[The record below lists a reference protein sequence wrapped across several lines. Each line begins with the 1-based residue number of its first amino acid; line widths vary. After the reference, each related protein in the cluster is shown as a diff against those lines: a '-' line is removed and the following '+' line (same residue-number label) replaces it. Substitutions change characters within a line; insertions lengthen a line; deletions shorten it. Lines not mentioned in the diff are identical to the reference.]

1 MAMTDF
7 NHEPVL
13 VNEVIDALNIQPSGF
28 YLDATFGRGGHSRQ
42 ILERLEDLGCLLG
55 LDKDQQAIEH
65 AQVALASDAR
75 FTAIKSSFENLD
87 QVMSQN
93 FVAKKLDGVLFDL
106 GVSSP
111 QLDQAERGFSF
122 RKDGPLDMRMDQD
135 NDLSAAKWLAQAEE
149 YELRKVFKQYGEER
163 YAGRI
168 AREIIAR
175 RDIEPLETTGQLA
188 GLISN
193 IVPTKEFDKHPATR
207 VFQAIRIRINRELE
221 EIANALPLALD
232 YLKPGGRLVVI
243 SFHSLE
249 DRIVKRFFRKEA
261 RGDDYPVDMPVTA
274 NMLNPGLKIIS
285 KPTRPQ
291 NAEIDA
297 NPRARSAIL
306 RVAEKIEARG

>member
-1 MAMTDF
+1 MTDF

-13 VNEVIDALNIQPSGF
+13 VHEVIAALNIQPSGF

-42 ILERLEDLGCLLG
+42 ILERLDILGCLLG

-65 AQVALASDAR
+65 AQIALASDSR
-75 FTAIKSSFENLD
+75 FSAIKSSFENLD
-87 QVMSQN
+87 QVMSQH
-93 FVAKKLDGVLFDL
+93 FVDQKLDGVLFDL

-111 QLDQAERGFSF
+111 QIDQADRGFSF
-122 RKDGPLDMRMDQD
+122 RKDGPLDMRMDQE
-135 NDLSAAKWLAQAEE
+135 NELSAAKWLAQAEE
-149 YELRKVFKQYGEER
+149 YELRKVFKRYGEER

-175 RDIEPLETTGQLA
+175 RNVEPLETTGQLA
-188 GLISN
+188 SLISN

-221 EIANALPLALD
+221 EIANALPMALK

-261 RGDDYPVDMPVTA
+261 KGDDYPVDMPVTA
-274 NMLNPGLKIIS
+274 DMLNPGLKIIS
-285 KPTRPQ
+285 KPIRPQ

-306 RVAEKIEARG
+306 RIAEKIGVHK